1 MNINKD
7 LSEND
12 MNLDDDILYN
22 FTNAS
27 SQLMRDDG
35 ITPWRG
41 PRKKHSLFYQILIDV
56 FLKSEGIVA
65 DLTVVKGIKNFVFA
79 LKLFLINSLQ
89 NKML

>member
-12 MNLDDDILYN
+12 MNLDDDILY
-22 FTNAS
+22 
-27 SQLMRDDG
+27 
-35 ITPWRG
+35 
-41 PRKKHSLFYQILIDV
+41 QILIDV
-56 FLKSEGIVA
+56 FSKSEGIVA